1 MSELRSGVSVNS
13 IWLAHV
19 WLDDYKKYYHDRIG
33 HDLGDFGNVLRRV
46 KLREELHCR

>member
-13 IWLAHV
+13 IWLAQV
-19 WLDDYKKYYHDRIG
+19 WLDDYKKYYYDRIG
-33 HDLGDFGNVLRRV
+33 HYLADFGNVSGRV